1 MRRFDFD
8 SEAAIRLSWQ
18 GVPAINLPTPVRYF
32 RRKDGGVSHFHYVR
46 DNLLL
51 LFMYLRLFAA
61 LLHRLPRLAATVLHR
76 SPPRRGRR

>member
-18 GVPAINLPTPVRYF
+18 GVPAINRPTPVRYF
-32 RRKDGGVSHFHYVR
+32 GPGEGGVSHFKYLR

-51 LFMYLRLFAA
+51 LFMYARLFAA
-61 LLHRLPRLAATVLHR
+61 LPWRL
-76 SPPRRGRR
+76 GRRRR